1 MSLLTHLLP
10 HFSLTVAWLPSPLWF
25 TTVGTMLII
34 AGGAVLWFLKAVQT
48 GLEIAAVGLLLLLC
62 ATVANTYEARGEAI
76 VQAQFD
82 AFKAAQ
88 AKLAADIAAQQ
99 ATALAKANADA
110 QAAIAA
116 EKGRSDVLSKQVAAL
131 QHRNVVLSGALSDV
145 LQHSGSDATSG
156 DAGTQPGG
164 QRAAVA
170 IPTSPAPQSYDEQQL
185 GQFFAAARA
194 AYDSAHDAWQACVND
209 YEAIRAPTLNQP
221 ARSPP

>member
-116 EKGRSDVLSKQVAAL
+116 EKGRSDALSKQVAAL

-156 DAGTQPGG
+156 DAGAQPGG